1 MTTVRIVQKAGVIDM
16 VSKKVV
22 VHHTNK
28 EKCNVDAQHSLME
41 RLSNT
46 CRRDMPISKAYADDV
61 RRKAIMGYFK
71 W

>member
-1 MTTVRIVQKAGVIDM
+1 MTT
-16 VSKKVV
+16 KKVED
-22 VHHTNK
+22 HTTKK
-28 EKCNVDAQHSLME
+28 EKCNVVAQHGLME

-46 CRRDMPISKAYADDV
+46 CRRDMPVSKEYADDI